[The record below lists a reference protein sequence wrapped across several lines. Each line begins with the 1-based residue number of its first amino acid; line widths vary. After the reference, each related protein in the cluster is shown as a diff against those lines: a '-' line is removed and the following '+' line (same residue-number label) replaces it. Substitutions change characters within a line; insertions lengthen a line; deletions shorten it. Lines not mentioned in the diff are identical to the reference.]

1 VKSVSDKSLD
11 RFFVPELRL
20 NGVGEFLRHLKLL
33 SWKEMA
39 LVKMYYCFLNL
50 LLSWQ
55 VSQLNLQGRELNFSL
70 LVLLNRL
77 TLLFFWV
84 NKYKRKRDRK
94 NNKNKEREGWK
105 KKKEKKKKSLQKKK
119 KSSSFLNKYRL
130 TRLVKV
136 SCTSHKLF
144 GVGLIDFFKDA

>member
-1 VKSVSDKSLD
+1 
-11 RFFVPELRL
+11 
-20 NGVGEFLRHLKLL
+20 
-33 SWKEMA
+33 
-39 LVKMYYCFLNL
+39 
-50 LLSWQ
+50 LSWQ
-55 VSQLNLQGRELNFSL
+55 VFQLNLQGRELNFSL

-84 NKYKRKRDRK
+84 NKYKRKRGRK

-105 KKKEKKKKSLQKKK
+105 KKKEKKKSSCKKK

-144 GVGLIDFFKDA
+144 GVGLMDFFKDA